1 MGVLLSADKKKTMK
15 VFAQFYEFNEQL
27 ILNMK
32 YGRDK
37 VNKLAEDFDYV
48 KSAMQG
54 KDVLKGDNGEFIRQY
69 VRGVGTTDAQS
80 QIDYLEERKLTLKKY
95 KEQSEEDY
103 KKYSSLY
110 VKLSLMFGILV
121 AVLLA

>member
-1 MGVLLSADKKKTMK
+1 MGIMLSADKKKTMK
-15 VFAQFYEFNEQL
+15 VYAQFYEFNEQL

-32 YGRDK
+32 YGREG
-37 VNKLAEDFDYV
+37 VNKIAEDFIYV
-48 KSAMQG
+48 RRALQG
-54 KDVLKGDNGEFIRQY
+54 KEVLNGDNGEFIKQY
-69 VRGVGTTDAQS
+69 VRGVGATDAIS
-80 QIDYLEERKLTLKKY
+80 QIDYLEDRKITLKKY

-103 KKYSSLY
+103 KKYGSLY